1 MVCGMGNSDQ
11 SSHTCSGKLQRE
23 QMSRNTEETER
34 LGKMELGT
42 DQREQSG
49 DTVRWWGHVWSQRSK
64 CEKREGR
71 RRKGQKVRIRYLPF
85 KESTCQVDADED
97 HCLLQIVLSWGS
109 SNRDGSDW
117 SFIDCKERKVMSACK
132 LTVATTDLPGPR
144 EPQGDQVFWTGVQ
157 SKALGCKIRPPA
169 QVLCRAHI
177 SDRSQIWGKHGFP
190 LLWFSSGCH
199 NKIPLTGW
207 LKEQTFFPHSF
218 GVWEVHYQGALLA
231 CLIPA
236 ESPLAGPQVAAL
248 LLYPHMAEK
257 EIMACCFSSYKG
269 TDNICEGST
278 HDLINLLPKNLP
290 AMWDTWVQ
298 SLGWEDPLEKRKTTH
313 SSILAWRIPWT
324 V

>member
-1 MVCGMGNSDQ
+1 MGNSDQ

-23 QMSRNTEETER
+23 QMSRNTGNREIRENGARDRPER
-34 LGKMELGT
+34 AKWRHSEMMRSCVKLEKQMWKKR
-42 DQREQSG
+42 RE
-49 DTVRWWGHVWSQRSK
+49 K
-64 CEKREGR
+64 KKRP
-71 RRKGQKVRIRYLPF
+71 KGENKISAFQ
-85 KESTCQVDADED
+85 ESTCQVDADED

-109 SNRDGSDW
+109 SNRDGGDW

-144 EPQGDQVFWTGVQ
+144 EPQRDQIFWTGVQ

-190 LLWFSSGCH
+190 VLWFSSGCH

-231 CLIPA
+231 GLIPA

-257 EIMACCFSSYKG
+257 EIMACCFSSY
-269 TDNICEGST
+269 
-278 HDLINLLPKNLP
+278 
-290 AMWDTWVQ
+290 
-298 SLGWEDPLEKRKTTH
+298 
-313 SSILAWRIPWT
+313 
-324 V
+324 